1 MQEYID
7 FVVENPLY
15 FIGLVIILAM
25 IIKIETGRFT
35 RKFKMVNTNEAV
47 KLMNDDSTVIV
58 DVREDKEIKDGII
71 RNAQHI
77 TLGQLPDRIGLLGTN
92 KQAPVLVYCRSGTRS
107 SSACNTI
114 TKAGFENVSS
124 LTGGILAWEAANLP
138 TVKR

>member
-15 FIGLVIILAM
+15 FIGLVIVLGM
-25 IIKIETGRFT
+25 IVKVETARFT

-47 KLMNDDSTVIV
+47 KLMNNDDTVIV

-71 RNAQHI
+71 RNSRHI
-77 TLGQLPDRIGLLGTN
+77 TLGQLSDKIGLLGSN
-92 KQAPVLVYCRSGTRS
+92 KQAPVLVYCRSGNRS
-107 SSACNTI
+107 TSACNTI
-114 TKAGFENVSS
+114 VKAGFEDVSS

-138 TVKR
+138 KVKR

>member
-15 FIGLVIILAM
+15 FIGLIIVIGML
-25 IIKIETGRFT
+25 IKIETARFT
-35 RKFKMVNTNEAV
+35 RKFKMLNTNEAV
-47 KLMNDDSTVIV
+47 KLMNNDETIIV

-71 RNAQHI
+71 KNAQHI

-92 KQAPVLVYCRSGTRS
+92 KQAPILVYCRSGTRS
-107 SSACNTI
+107 STACNTI
-114 TKAGFENVSS
+114 TKAGFEDVSS
-124 LTGGILAWEAANLP
+124 IKGGVLAWEAANLP

>member
-7 FVVENPLY
+7 FIGENPLY
-15 FIGLVIILAM
+15 FIGLLIILGL
-25 IIKIETGRFT
+25 IIKLETSKFT
-35 RKFKMVNTNEAV
+35 RKFKMVNVNEAV
-47 KLMNDDSTVIV
+47 KLMNNDDTIVV

-71 RNAQHI
+71 KNSQHI
-77 TLGQLPDRIGLLGTN
+77 TLGQLSDRIGHLGTN
-92 KQAPVLVYCRSGTRS
+92 KQVPILVYCRSGNRS

-114 TKAGFENVSS
+114 SKAGFENVSS

>member
-15 FIGLVIILAM
+15 FIGLIIVIGML
-25 IIKIETGRFT
+25 IKIETARFT
-35 RKFKMVNTNEAV
+35 RKFKMLNTNEAV
-47 KLMNDDSTVIV
+47 KLMNNDETIIV

-71 RNAQHI
+71 KKAQHI

-92 KQAPVLVYCRSGTRS
+92 KQAPILVYCRSGTRS
-107 SSACNTI
+107 STACNTI
-114 TKAGFENVSS
+114 TKAGFEDVSS
-124 LTGGILAWEAANLP
+124 ITGGILAWEAANLP

>member
-7 FVVENPLY
+7 FIGENPLI
-15 FIGLVIILAM
+15 FIGFFAVLAIL
-25 IIKIETGRFT
+25 IKVEMSRFT

-47 KLMNDDSTVIV
+47 KLMNMDDTIIV

-71 RNAQHI
+71 QNAQHI
-77 TLGQLPDRIGLLGTN
+77 TLGQLSDRIGHLGTN
-92 KQAPVLVYCRSGTRS
+92 KQIPILVYCRSGTRS
-107 SSACNTI
+107 TSACNTI
-114 TKAGFENVSS
+114 SKAGFENVSA